1 MRYALENSLDGRNT
15 VTKHCIRTTL
25 LLFVA
30 VGLAACA
37 GQNSGETGLELL
49 PPISNIQPGVSKQG
63 SLANA
68 KLIADTTSA
77 LESSLGEK
85 LQSSKILKFVI
96 QKPVGTPGNRA
107 WREMWIVPHIGN
119 YIITFSE
126 DGPSAA
132 NFKIKAMK

>member
-1 MRYALENSLDGRNT
+1 MNKL
-15 VTKHCIRTTL
+15 CIRTAVL
-25 LLFVA
+25 VLA
-30 VGLAACA
+30 MVGLAACA
-37 GQNSGETGLELL
+37 SQNSGKTGLELL
-49 PPISNIQPGVSKQG
+49 PPISSIQPGVSKQG

-85 LQSSKILKFVI
+85 LDSSKILKFVI

-107 WREMWIVPHIGN
+107 WREMWVVPNIGN

-126 DGPSAA
+126 DGLSAA
-132 NFKIKAMK
+132 NFKIKAM

>member
-1 MRYALENSLDGRNT
+1 M
-15 VTKHCIRTTL
+15 TKLCIRAAVF
-25 LLFVA
+25 LFA
-30 VGLAACA
+30 AAGLAACA
-37 GQNSGETGLELL
+37 SQNDGKTGLELL
-49 PPISNIQPGVSKQG
+49 PPISSIKPGVAKQG

-77 LESSLGEK
+77 LGSLLGEK

-107 WREMWIVPHIGN
+107 WREMWIVPNKGS

-126 DGPSAA
+126 DGLSAA
-132 NFKIKAMK
+132 NFKIKSMK